1 MFIMMVGIPGS
12 GKSTVAKYLSCFKKA
27 TVFSSDEYREKIFGD
42 VNDQSHNAE
51 VFEILH
57 KDMLEALSN
66 GKNCIFDATNMRR
79 KYRMQMIEE
88 VKSIKGE
95 KHKLVCYVVNTHF
108 SKCVERD
115 SKRDRVCGEDVL
127 RHFMENFEC
136 PQYFEGWDEIKFTN
150 DYDSYTLEDKIE
162 MLEDRKR
169 ITEEMYEFDQ
179 QNPHHI
185 YKLGEHCAMVAEK
198 YEGKD
203 DTFYEAG
210 LFHDI
215 GKLFTKTV
223 DENGIAH
230 YKNHANVGAYY
241 LVSHPGF
248 LKVKDQNDYLLTIF
262 LINYH
267 MLAHE
272 IKSEKSEKKY
282 RNIFGDSWFDFIVD
296 FAKNDRIAT
305 GTYDE

>member
-1 MFIMMVGIPGS
+1 MFTMMVGIPGS
-12 GKSTVAKYLSCFKKA
+12 GKSTVAKYLSESKNA
-27 TVFSSDEYREKIFGD
+27 VIFSSDEYRERVFGD
-42 VNDQSHNAE
+42 VNDQSHNSE

-57 KDMLEALSN
+57 KDMIESLSA
-66 GKNCIFDATNMRR
+66 GKNCIFDATNVHR
-79 KYRMQMIEE
+79 KYRMQLIDEI
-88 VKSIKGE
+88 KSIKGE

-115 SKRDRVCGEDVL
+115 SKRDRVCGENVL

-150 DYDSYTLEDKIE
+150 DCDSCTLEYKIE
-162 MLEDRKR
+162 MLEDRER
-169 ITEEMYEFDQ
+169 ILDEMHEFDQ

-185 YKLGEHCAMVAEK
+185 YALGEHCARVAAK
-198 YEGKD
+198 YEKGS
-203 DTFYEAG
+203 FYYEAG

-215 GKLFTKTV
+215 GKLFTRTV

-230 YKNHANVGAYY
+230 YKYHANVGAYY
-241 LVSHPGF
+241 LISHPGF
-248 LKVKDQNDYLLTIF
+248 LKVKDPDDYLFTIF

-272 IKSEKSEKKY
+272 IKTYKAEKKF
-282 RNIFGDSWFDFIVD
+282 RNIFGNSWFERLMN
-296 FAKNDRIAT
+296 FAENDRIAT
-305 GTYDE
+305 GTSYE